1 MEIIFVK
8 NSVLY
13 LNKSYVIAVTR
24 CNMLLIIDFQLNLL
38 ICALKII
45 NLSDLYQSL
54 TEGWL

>member
-45 NLSDLYQSL
+45 KSDLYQSL